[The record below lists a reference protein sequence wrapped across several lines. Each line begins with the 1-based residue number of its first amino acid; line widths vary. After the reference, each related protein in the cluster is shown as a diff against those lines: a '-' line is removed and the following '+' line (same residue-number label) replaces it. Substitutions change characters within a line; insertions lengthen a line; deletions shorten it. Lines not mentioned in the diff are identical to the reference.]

1 MKWISHTWEV
11 QHKIFRWT
19 NIHGAKTDEPLSYIA
34 QYAPLN
40 DVGVWSLKEKLRHVT
55 WWLTSISQT
64 SNNNRWAQE
73 DHHAKWQNS
82 LKPKKKKSWFLIM
95 KRKGENKF
103 LLRARHEKRETRKEI
118 TNHGIMGEYI
128 SIIRKQSNVLKK
140 LQVESGV
147 FQKT

>member
-1 MKWISHTWEV
+1 
-11 QHKIFRWT
+11 
-19 NIHGAKTDEPLSYIA
+19 
-34 QYAPLN
+34 
-40 DVGVWSLKEKLRHVT
+40 
-55 WWLTSISQT
+55 
-64 SNNNRWAQE
+64 
-73 DHHAKWQNS
+73 
-82 LKPKKKKSWFLIM
+82 M